1 MKDKEKFYQNLKI
14 QLDDTTKFPS
24 EYLYKFIV
32 SASENRVDQVREIF
46 ENNALSISIK
56 KSKTG
61 KYNSISI
68 VINLENSNEVISYYK
83 QAEKIEGI
91 ISL

>member
-1 MKDKEKFYQNLKI
+1 MKDKENFYQKLKL
-14 QLDDTTKFPS
+14 QLDDTTNFPS
-24 EYLYKFIV
+24 DYLYKFIV
-32 SASENRVDQVREIF
+32 QASDNRVKQVRQIF
-46 ENNALSISIK
+46 ENSAQSISIK

>member
-1 MKDKEKFYQNLKI
+1 M
-14 QLDDTTKFPS
+14 P
-24 EYLYKFIV
+24 
-32 SASENRVDQVREIF
+32 ASDNRVNQVRQIF
-46 ENNALSISIK
+46 ENSAQSISIK

>member
-1 MKDKEKFYQNLKI
+1 V
-14 QLDDTTKFPS
+14 P
-24 EYLYKFIV
+24 
-32 SASENRVDQVREIF
+32 ASDIRVKQVRQIF
-46 ENNALSISIK
+46 ENSAQSISIK

>member
-1 MKDKEKFYQNLKI
+1 MEDRDNFYQNLKAK
-14 QLDDTTKFPS
+14 LDDTTTFPS
-24 EYLYKFIV
+24 DYLYKFIV
-32 SASENRVDQVREIF
+32 SVAGNKVAQVQEIF
-46 ENNALSISIK
+46 HNKEALITIK

-68 VINLENSNEVISYYK
+68 VIKLATSDEVISYYK

>member
-1 MKDKEKFYQNLKI
+1 MEDRDNFYQNLKAK
-14 QLDDTTKFPS
+14 LDDTTTFPS
-24 EYLYKFIV
+24 DYLYKFIV
-32 SASENRVDQVREIF
+32 SVAGNKVALVQEIF
-46 ENNALSISIK
+46 HNKEASITIK

-68 VINLENSNEVISYYK
+68 VIKLATSDEVISYYK

>member
-1 MKDKEKFYQNLKI
+1 MEDRDNFYEKLKV
-14 QLDDTTKFPS
+14 QLDDTTTFPS
-24 EYLYKFIV
+24 DYLYKFIV
-32 SASENRVDQVREIF
+32 SVAGNKVALVQEIF
-46 ENNALSISIK
+46 HNKEALITIK

-68 VINLENSNEVISYYK
+68 VIKLATSDEVISYYK
-83 QAEKIEGI
+83 KAEKIEGI

>member
-1 MKDKEKFYQNLKI
+1 M
-14 QLDDTTKFPS
+14 P
-24 EYLYKFIV
+24 
-32 SASENRVDQVREIF
+32 ASDNRVNQVRQIF
-46 ENNALSISIK
+46 ENSAQSISIK

-68 VINLENSNEVISYYK
+68 VINLENSNEVIYYYK